1 MIYDPNKPLLRLLL
15 VTLALIGLVVYGMSV
30 SHIDIAM
37 DFLARNQAPSE
48 QYWFG
53 TDNLGRSLWLRCFQ
67 GMLSSLN
74 IGLTSAVVSGA
85 IALIFAGI
93 SSINTYCDFLVRGV
107 VDALLALPHLLL
119 LILICFTLGGGQ
131 QGVIWAVALTHWPKL
146 ALILRGEIQRVR
158 EADYVMLSR
167 RIGNTPFECVKKH
180 YLPMLLPQWIVGTLL
195 MFPHAVLHSAA
206 LSFLGFGQ
214 AAHEPSLG
222 LLLADALRYLS
233 TGSWWMVV
241 FPGLILMC
249 LVLIFDQFAKAMQQL
264 WLRGAG
270 C

>member
-1 MIYDPNKPLLRLLL
+1 MIYDPNKPLIRLLF
-15 VTLALIGLVVYGMSV
+15 VALALIVLVVYGFSV
-30 SHIDIAM
+30 SDTDITM
-37 DFLARNQAPSE
+37 DFLARHQAPSL

-74 IGLTSAVVSGA
+74 IGVTSAVVSGI
-85 IALIFAGI
+85 IALVFAGI
-93 SSINTYCDFLVRGV
+93 SSINSYCDYLVRGV

-146 ALILRGEIQRVR
+146 TLILRGEIQRIR
-158 EADYVMLSR
+158 EADYVILSK
-167 RIGNTPFECVKKH
+167 RIGNSSFDCVRKH
-180 YLPMLLPQWIVGTLL
+180 YLPMLLPQWIIGTLL

-222 LLLADALRYLS
+222 LLLSDALRYLS
-233 TGSWWMVV
+233 TGAWWMVV

-249 LVLIFDQFAKAMQQL
+249 LVLIFDQLAKALQQL